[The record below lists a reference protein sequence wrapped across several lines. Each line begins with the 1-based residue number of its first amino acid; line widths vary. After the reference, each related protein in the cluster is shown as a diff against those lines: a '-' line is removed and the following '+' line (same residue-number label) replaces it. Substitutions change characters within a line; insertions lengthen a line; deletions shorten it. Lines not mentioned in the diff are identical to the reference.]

1 MHARAQAPEPHL
13 LSQLTGVSATQ
24 RTEAGDLAVSWRNS
38 GSVDEQRYQ
47 LNVTV
52 APGLAVTTRLVLPSV
67 DSGGSVS
74 ECGRL
79 LWQDG
84 EVAVGAEAEPL
95 RARVGIDAAQRSVLE
110 VRHGSGHY
118 AFSWRGSL

>member
-52 APGLAVTTRLVLPSV
+52 APGLAVTTRLVLPT
-67 DSGGSVS
+67 GGSVS
-74 ECGRL
+74 ESGRL

>member
-13 LSQLTGVSATQ
+13 LSQMTGVSATQ
-24 RTEAGDLAVSWRNS
+24 RTEGGDLAVSWRRS
-38 GSVDEQRYQ
+38 GSVDEQRYN

-52 APGLAVTTRLVLPSV
+52 APGLAATTRLVLPT
-67 DSGGSVS
+67 DGGSVS
-74 ECGRL
+74 ESGRL

-95 RARVGIDAAQRSVLE
+95 RARAGIDVAQRSVLE
-110 VRHGSGHY
+110 VRHGSGRY

>member
-13 LSQLTGVSATQ
+13 LSQLTAVSATQ

-47 LNVTV
+47 LDVTV
-52 APGLAVTTRLVLPSV
+52 APGLALTTRLVLPL
-67 DSGGSVS
+67 GGSVS
-74 ECGRL
+74 ESGRL

-84 EVAVGAEAEPL
+84 EVAFGAEAELL

-110 VRHGSGHY
+110 MRHGSGHY